1 MWTKA
6 KTVQG
11 RKNTVVLQMEFS
23 WMQIQF
29 NEHIEKFY
37 FKILSVLLLLLLYI
51 SKLEVTTE
59 LLWNCRV

>member
-1 MWTKA
+1 
-6 KTVQG
+6 
-11 RKNTVVLQMEFS
+11 
-23 WMQIQF
+23 MQIQF

-37 FKILSVLLLLLLYI
+37 FKILSVLLLLLLLLYI